1 MASRI
6 IDWRF
11 IPNGKG
17 WDVED
22 DEIIWLDV
30 AAFDRAWQR
39 SDQYIVPGGAN
50 GQDERYPRIG
60 KWFAAYY
67 HCDMAFVSL
76 DDDIPIFT
84 NGRHRYSWLRD
95 HGVTAMPFQVSPGA
109 SANFGRLFPT
119 HDRSSILRD
128 SP

>member
-11 IPNGKG
+11 IPPGEG

-22 DEIIWLDV
+22 DEIIWIDV

-50 GQDERYPRIG
+50 GQDKRYPRIG
-60 KWFAAYY
+60 EWFATCD
-67 HCDMAFVSL
+67 HCDMAFASL
-76 DDDIPIFT
+76 EDDIATFT

-95 HGVTAMPFQVSPGA
+95 HGVTAIPLQVSPGA
-109 SANFGRLFPT
+109 SADFARLFPT
-119 HDRSSILRD
+119 HERSSILHD
-128 SP
+128 LP